1 MQADSI
7 TTRGD
12 GAETQSAENVSGL
25 AWCEQQYAI
34 QRVYDG
40 PDVEGNWKG
49 YTDTLMEEA
58 LIRLEGA

>member
-1 MQADSI
+1 MQNQLEIDEA
-7 TTRGD
+7 
-12 GAETQSAENVSGL
+12 L

-34 QRVYDG
+34 QRAYDG
-40 PDVEGNWKG
+40 PDVAGNWKG